1 MQKLETNIGDDS
13 IFRILNRQGIISFTD
28 YIFLLTLL
36 SSRLF
41 SSVFILELLE
51 IDFLNNFSPFNYYID
66 S

>member
-1 MQKLETNIGDDS
+1 MQKLETNIDDDS

-41 SSVFILELLE
+41 SS
-51 IDFLNNFSPFNYYID
+51 
-66 S
+66 